1 MNARKLLTTVITL
14 SIVTGQ
20 LSNVF
25 ADDFVPAD
33 VTTGTVTA
41 TAGLNSTGATI
52 DLNASSNFTTNI
64 NTGTSTGAVTIGN
77 SAAGAIGIASGSA
90 FTIAGGATSTLST
103 TAGNLNLQPA
113 GAGTGNVQVGTG
125 AGTGTPD
132 LLVLDNKNT
141 AGDPAGSVGATYY
154 NSNIG
159 KFRCYEGAA
168 WKDCD
173 TTGGGG
179 STLQAAYNAGATI
192 TTAGAVPLAF
202 TLTSGGFNVTGAGA
216 TAIGNN
222 TGTVAVDSTSWD
234 ISAAGVASG
243 LTGLTSSGTVNFT
256 AGMSASGAAVNLN
269 NNSNFATNVGT
280 GTSTGAVSVG
290 GGANTVAV
298 NSSDWDISAT
308 GAMTGISGITND
320 AALTTTGG
328 AVSLNASS
336 NFAVNIGTGTT
347 TSAVS
352 IGGGANQVAINSSTW
367 DISGAGAASGLTGLV
382 STGTVDFS
390 GAGAFRTR
398 EVAGITNPGTACTT
412 TGELIMDTNDN
423 TLYVCTNA
431 GTDAWSKVA
440 SGGDATTLD
449 GIDSTQFLRSD
460 TSDNFTSGTLT
471 FDNGTTLTVNGV
483 ANLGDGG
490 DAITVNTNTWD
501 ISGAGVASGF
511 TGLTTGGIVS
521 LGDNTGTVTINSS
534 DWDISAT
541 GAMTGISG
549 ITNDAAFTTSGGAV
563 SVNNNSNFATDIN
576 TGTSTGAVSIG
587 GGSNTVTIN
596 SSTWDIS
603 GAGAASG
610 FTTIDASGN
619 ITTSGGT
626 FCIGTTCLNETTS
639 ATDSGAYVIGVFDE
653 FDNSN
658 STTVQGVLNDL
669 DAKIGSNAPN
679 VEILTF
685 YPEYPD
691 TVVWRDG
698 TTNAGTLTSN
708 YDDAND
714 EHFYRWTSNNA
725 TTQDIDLKFR
735 FAIPADFASTGDFT
749 YRFRTGTATEADNDV
764 EMYFY
769 NATDAMALCG
779 SDTTNGTAGV
789 WATGTITA
797 ATLNAGCAGLSAGDI
812 IEIDVKL
819 MDNSGGADYADV
831 GYVSLAYNN

>member
-367 DISGAGAASGLTGLV
+367 DISGAGAASGLTGL
-382 STGTVDFS
+382 
-390 GAGAFRTR
+390 A
-398 EVAGITNPGTACTT
+398 
-412 TGELIMDTNDN
+412 
-423 TLYVCTNA
+423 
-431 GTDAWSKVA
+431 
-440 SGGDATTLD
+440 
-449 GIDSTQFLRSD
+449 
-460 TSDNFTSGTLT
+460 TSGT
-471 FDNGTTLTVNGV
+471 
-483 ANLGDGG
+483 
-490 DAITVNTNTWD
+490 
-501 ISGAGVASGF
+501 
-511 TGLTTGGIVS
+511 VS
-521 LGDNTGTVTINSS
+521 LGNNTGTVAIDSS
-534 DWDISAT
+534 DWDISTT
-541 GAMTGISG
+541 GAMTGIG
-549 ITNDAAFTTSGGAV
+549 AITMDGLLTGTAGATVTGAA
-563 SVNNNSNFATDIN
+563 VNLNASSNFATNIN
-576 TGTSTGAVSIG
+576 TGTSTGGVTV
-587 GGSNTVTIN
+587 GGSSNTTLLM
-596 SSTWDIS
+596 SSAVGV
-603 GAGAASG
+603 GASVPGTNLHIYENNTDTAPTFLIEQDDTG
-610 FTTIDASGN
+610 DASMRYLLTGGQTVSSGIDNDDNDNWKIGN
-619 ITTSGGT
+619 ASTLTGNTYADANTLFRIHTEAGSEG
-626 FCIGTTCLNETTS
+626 IVDLNHQS
-639 ATDSGAYVIGVFDE
+639 RARAFR
-653 FDNSN
+653 N
-658 STTVQGVLNDL
+658 TTVQSIPNNAWTKVQFNGESYDEKAEFDSATNYRFVALEEGYYQVNARTSFTITQASANQYNSIAIYRNGAVYSYGNNL
-669 DAKIGSNAPN
+669 AIGTSDNARDIFSNNAPN
-679 VEILTF
+679 VSDVIYLTTGQYIEIF
-685 YPEYPD
+685 
-691 TVVWRDG
+691 VFQ
-698 TTNAGTLTSN
+698 NAGVAQN
-708 YDDAND
+708 IN
-714 EHFYRWTSNNA
+714 FG
-725 TTQDIDLKFR
+725 
-735 FAIPADFASTGDFT
+735 ASET
-749 YRFRTGTATEADNDV
+749 
-764 EMYFY
+764 
-769 NATDAMALCG
+769 
-779 SDTTNGTAGV
+779 
-789 WATGTITA
+789 
-797 ATLNAGCAGLSAGDI
+797 
-812 IEIDVKL
+812 
-819 MDNSGGADYADV
+819 
-831 GYVSLAYNN
+831 YVSIHKVS

>member
-1 MNARKLLTTVITL
+1 MNTKTSKWMQRLAGVTTLLMVSTSFVGQASARILFQDDTVGVWESDQLQVGSNDAGAVNT
-14 SIVTGQ
+14 SIKFG
-20 LSNVF
+20 
-25 ADDFVPAD
+25 AD
-33 VTTGTVTA
+33 VTEAENALINWNITTNTLEIKAADNSATSVAITGGLSATGQVNFSGAAGMRLRESANPNTLAACSTLNEVIMNTSSNALMVCTTTGIAGVAVWTAPAPSVPTGTPNPLTCSPGQLFFNTTTSTLQVCTA
-41 TAGLNSTGATI
+41 ANTWNTAGPQDFESLFAYDADKTLTTGGT
-52 DLNASSNFTTNI
+52 NFTI
-64 NTGTSTGAVTIGN
+64 NSGAGNTVIDSNLWNVT
-77 SAAGAIGIASGSA
+77 
-90 FTIAGGATSTLST
+90 AGGALDAATVTSNGL
-103 TAGNLNLQPA
+103 L
-113 GAGTGNVQVGTG
+113 TG
-125 AGTGTPD
+125 
-132 LLVLDNKNT
+132 L
-141 AGDPAGSVGATYY
+141 
-154 NSNIG
+154 
-159 KFRCYEGAA
+159 
-168 WKDCD
+168 
-173 TTGGGG
+173 
-179 STLQAAYNAGATI
+179 AGAT
-192 TTAGAVPLAF
+192 V
-202 TLTSGGFNVTGAGA
+202 
-216 TAIGNN
+216 
-222 TGTVAVDSTSWD
+222 
-234 ISAAGVASG
+234 
-243 LTGLTSSGTVNFT
+243 
-256 AGMSASGAAVNLN
+256 SGAAISLN
-269 NNSNFATNVGT
+269 NN
-280 GTSTGAVSVG
+280 
-290 GGANTVAV
+290 
-298 NSSDWDISAT
+298 
-308 GAMTGISGITND
+308 
-320 AALTTTGG
+320 
-328 AVSLNASS
+328 S